1 VQLGDILDR
10 GDTEKGC
17 MDLLFK
23 LKRQSR
29 EVGGAVHIL
38 LGNHEVMNVDLDF
51 RYVTQNAW
59 EGWDEPAKSGSVRLD
74 IKASLAAVGFPSY
87 MKPRVQAFRPGGV
100 EAKRLSEMQVA
111 IQIGDT
117 VLVHGGLRKR
127 HINYG
132 VQRMNN
138 EIYAWLRGPASREK
152 PEIVDDSDSPIWARL
167 YSVPTPKLSA
177 EKELE
182 DVLKT
187 LNARRM
193 VVGHTPQLRGL
204 ASRSRALVP
213 CRARA
218 PLAFAPPPARRLW

>member
-1 VQLGDILDR
+1 
-10 GDTEKGC
+10 
-17 MDLLFK
+17 
-23 LKRQSR
+23 
-29 EVGGAVHIL
+29 
-38 LGNHEVMNVDLDF
+38 
-51 RYVTQNAW
+51 
-59 EGWDEPAKSGSVRLD
+59 
-74 IKASLAAVGFPSY
+74 

-100 EAKRLSEMQVA
+100 EAKRLSQMQVA

-138 EIYAWLRGPASREK
+138 EMYAWLRALPSFKGQEK

-218 PLAFAPPPARRLW
+218 PLLSCPLPLVVYGQGRRVGMRVSARGGILRNVRGGVRGRS

>member
-1 VQLGDILDR
+1 MQLGDILDR

-100 EAKRLSEMQVA
+100 E
-111 IQIGDT
+111 D
-117 VLVHGGLRKR
+117 RK
-127 HINYG
+127 
-132 VQRMNN
+132 
-138 EIYAWLRGPASREK
+138 
-152 PEIVDDSDSPIWARL
+152 
-167 YSVPTPKLSA
+167 SV
-177 EKELE
+177 
-182 DVLKT
+182 V
-187 LNARRM
+187 
-193 VVGHTPQLRGL
+193 
-204 ASRSRALVP
+204 
-213 CRARA
+213 
-218 PLAFAPPPARRLW
+218 